1 MQHAITK
8 QYADFVRGMWQDNCV
23 ERDAYK
29 EPQLSYEKYSRE
41 NHSFLEEKF
50 YEYLSDNMIWDEKI
64 LDYRE
69 A

>member
-1 MQHAITK
+1 MQHVITK

-29 EPQLSYEKYSRE
+29 EPQLSYEQYARD
-41 NHSFLEEKF
+41 NHTFLEEKF
-50 YEYLSDNMIWDEKI
+50 YTDIAAKWVWDEKI

-69 A
+69 G